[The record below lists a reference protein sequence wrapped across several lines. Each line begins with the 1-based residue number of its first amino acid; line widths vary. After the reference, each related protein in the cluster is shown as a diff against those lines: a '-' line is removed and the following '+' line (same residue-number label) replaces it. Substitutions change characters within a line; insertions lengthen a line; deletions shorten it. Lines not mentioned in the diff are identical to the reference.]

1 MVPKLGRMKDFR
13 KYWGWIVFTA
23 LVVGWLT
30 LSFGP
35 ATLLLLSAVSS
46 FSFLFHM
53 PLPCGAEGRN
63 GPCRHNGSG
72 ALMGC
77 HLRQHR
83 WQKFKML
90 FWRSHGGRLRRE
102 LFQSANTVLA
112 TLGGVLAVTSGVAAT
127 LQPLF
132 GGGW

>member
-1 MVPKLGRMKDFR
+1 MPKPVRMKDFR
-13 KYWGWIVFTA
+13 KYWGWVVFA
-23 LVVGWLT
+23 VLVLGWLT

-35 ATLLLLSAVSS
+35 VTLLLLSGASAFYCFFNV
-46 FSFLFHM
+46 
-53 PLPCGAEGRN
+53 PLVCGAEVRN
-63 GPCRHNGSG
+63 GLSCRNNCYG

-90 FWRSHGGRLRRE
+90 FWRAQWGRLRRE
-102 LFQSANTVLA
+102 LFQRVNTVLA

-127 LQPLF
+127 LQPLL